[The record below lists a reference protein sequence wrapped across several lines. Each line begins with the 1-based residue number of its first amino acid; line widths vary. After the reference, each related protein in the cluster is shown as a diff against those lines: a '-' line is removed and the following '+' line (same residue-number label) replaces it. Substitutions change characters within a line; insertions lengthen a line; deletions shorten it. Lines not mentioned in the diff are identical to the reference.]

1 MKMENNNV
9 ILPSENNDIA
19 NNSINSLNISSQRR
33 ISYRSGPLPT
43 PEEMVKYNEAIPDAA
58 NRILIMAEKEQS
70 FRHQSENRII
80 DKVLKSNSRGQ
91 ILAFIIAL
99 LGMGIGAWLIYLG
112 NTITGS
118 VFSGATLITLV
129 SLFIKGSNIINA
141 ERIQKQNLSELQ
153 EPMDK
158 EV

>member
-19 NNSINSLNISSQRR
+19 NNNINSLNISSQRR

-91 ILAFIIAL
+91 ILAFIIA
-99 LGMGIGAWLIYLG
+99 IGYGNWSMVIIYLG

-129 SLFIKGSNIINA
+129 SLFIKGSNLINA
-141 ERIQKQNLSELQ
+141 EQMQKQDLSELQ
-153 EPMDK
+153 KPKNKDI
-158 EV
+158 